1 MRGQCNS
8 ILRDRQG
15 RGLQDMKLCTQTKR
29 ADMLSS
35 CATLIIQ
42 RKEREGEE
50 VGRGHRRRIEGV
62 WRGGE
67 EAIVPFTKATC
78 FP

>member
-1 MRGQCNS
+1 
-8 ILRDRQG
+8 
-15 RGLQDMKLCTQTKR
+15 MKLCTQTKR

-42 RKEREGEE
+42 RRKEREREKRLGGGAVVLKGGWRVRRGEE
-50 VGRGHRRRIEGV
+50 RGAAD
-62 WRGGE
+62 E

>member
-1 MRGQCNS
+1 M
-8 ILRDRQG
+8 
-15 RGLQDMKLCTQTKR
+15 QDMKLCTQTKR

-42 RKEREGEE
+42 RKKRGREGEK
-50 VGRGHRRRIEGV
+50 VWRGHRRIEGV
-62 WRGGE
+62 CRGGDGVWGGDE